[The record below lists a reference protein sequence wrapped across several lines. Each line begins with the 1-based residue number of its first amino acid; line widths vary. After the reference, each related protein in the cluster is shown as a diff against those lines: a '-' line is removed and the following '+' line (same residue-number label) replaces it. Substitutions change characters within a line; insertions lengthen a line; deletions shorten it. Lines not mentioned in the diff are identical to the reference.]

1 MQSSHATA
9 PVAHRKS
16 GPRRCLPTDGPRPH
30 RPGTIPAPHRTPGPW
45 GADRTRKQQTENRT
59 MKEHSPDPYEVLHL
73 RPAAT
78 ARDVTRAYRSLVR
91 THHPDTR
98 APETVDAGPESS
110 AQELHDIMD
119 AYAVLGDPVRR
130 AAYDRQRRGS
140 PPPEPAPSPPP
151 HEPSRAGPPS
161 RSGPAL
167 IIGPVRLENP
177 GQQAT
182 GQPGQRTAD
191 YRPMGSVRPAAAPW
205 SAG

>member
-1 MQSSHATA
+1 
-9 PVAHRKS
+9 
-16 GPRRCLPTDGPRPH
+16 
-30 RPGTIPAPHRTPGPW
+30 
-45 GADRTRKQQTENRT
+45 

-182 GQPGQRTAD
+182 GQPDSGRQITGRWDLFGRLPHRGAQGEEPAPGE
-191 YRPMGSVRPAAAPW
+191 YRILWWVRR
-205 SAG
+205 